1 MSIFALYVIRQA
13 EFNKNY
19 VKSYPVKK
27 KFRSFIFIY
36 ILIWQA
42 GIFEMVASPLCDK
55 PGKIIQSANEGSISI
70 NANTP
75 TIIINQFSEAER
87 IIHLLTFRFNYSFTA
102 SGFDFQN
109 NFRNRETDIP
119 IVKKCIINLCEGV
132 QITIP
137 RSPPPATV

>member
-1 MSIFALYVIRQA
+1 MSIFALYIIRLA

-19 VKSYPVKK
+19 IKSYPVKK
-27 KFRSFIFIY
+27 NFRTFIFIY

-42 GIFEMVASPLCDK
+42 GIFEMVASPSCDK
-55 PGKIIQSANEGSISI
+55 PGKIVKSANKGSISI

-75 TIIINQFSEAER
+75 VIIINQFSEAER
-87 IIHLLTFRFNYSFTA
+87 IIHLITFRFNYSFTA

-109 NFRNRETDIP
+109 NFRNKETDIP
-119 IVKKCIINLCEGV
+119 IVKKYIINLCEGV
-132 QITIP
+132 QNTIP